1 MIIGNIEWARAPND
15 PDTNWDVEE
24 IEKMNQKEENM
35 NGKATTENLTSE
47 NLTTEK
53 MTVAPAI
60 TKDRLIKMQ
69 KADNTIQDKISNTS
83 KEYLVENGLVY
94 RNGTVKSSLLYKQ
107 IVVPEKLKNDIMKLE
122 HESKMSGHLGNKKS
136 LERIR
141 NHFFWPGMTA
151 DVKKILWFL

>member
-1 MIIGNIEWARAPND
+1 MLFMIWLLEILKGACAPND

-35 NGKATTENLTSE
+35 NGKATTENLT
-47 NLTTEK
+47 TEK
-53 MTVAPAI
+53 MTVASAI
-60 TKDRLIKMQ
+60 TKDRLVQMQ

-83 KEYLVENGLVY
+83 KEYSVENGLVY
-94 RNGTVKSSLLYKQ
+94 RNGTDKSGLYKQ
-107 IVVPEKLKNDIMKLE
+107 IVVPEKLKNDIMKLG

-151 DVKKILWFL
+151 DVKKFCS